1 MAEYNLFDRLA
12 VAFGRAF
19 KAKEPLEPGAL
30 QPMARSGIGGYISFP
45 GWEQIERDALRQ
57 SHNDMGTAR
66 TAMTSYLVYRAV
78 NAIAQEMSTATLQVV
93 KRVNEQDEEIINH
106 PFEVRWETPNPYMG
120 RGYLLQYW
128 AFQLLLTGEAY
139 LYVIPGNG
147 GIAEIWPVPS
157 WYIAPKPD
165 SKEFISGY
173 LWQPD
178 PDRDAITIPS
188 QYIVYS
194 RLPNPFDLR
203 RGMSPLAALMTEV
216 EGDLAMSR
224 WNRAFFAKENAVPSG
239 LISVPKDTLDVDM
252 VRIRSEIFDFFGS
265 GNRRVAVARAGDI
278 EWQEFGRSQKDME
291 FLSGRGFAEKAIT
304 TALGIPEGYFS
315 KDATRANA
323 EGAKATFIENAVWP
337 KLTVL
342 AEDLNSQLMPRFYAG
357 HRAVFEDIR
366 PRNRSLELQEFTTL
380 STVLTVDE
388 LRARFKYDPLPDLR
402 GKMLIAEI
410 QKQTPII
417 GTEADE
423 QIQAIST
430 QQLETKPVEP
440 MSDRD
445 LGQMITESATEQP
458 PEEQVEPE
466 VMEAK
471 ADLLRW
477 ERKALKALKARGR
490 AAVSFE
496 SDAIDADVAQGV
508 TAALKAATTAE
519 EVRSAFAPFVKAV
532 DVSELT
538 PAERRI
544 YRSILPILRRSRD
557 PLAQDIIDGK
567 TVDLTQMSDELR
579 AALEPVLVGAFV
591 ERLEELKTVM
601 PSGIQ
606 TPVAGTWAADW
617 ARVYTFDLVT
627 QLTATTQKLLQDAV
641 SKFMSTPGMERRE
654 LEALIAEGFGTRR
667 ASLIAVTEATRAASA
682 ATNRTQQYLAANGY
696 PFKRVWRTLADE
708 LVCKVCG
715 PLNQQNEDAFPSP
728 DGPPAHP
735 GCRCSTT
742 LELVR

>member
-19 KAKEPLEPGAL
+19 KVKDPIEPGAL

-45 GWEQIERDALRQ
+45 GWDQIERDALRQ
-57 SHNDMGTAR
+57 SHNDQGFAR
-66 TAMTSYLVYRAV
+66 TAMTSYLVYRSIS
-78 NAIAQEMSTATLQVV
+78 AIAQELSTSVLQIV
-93 KRVNEQDEEIINH
+93 KRVEEQDEEIVNH
-106 PFEVRWETPNPYMG
+106 PFEVRWESPNPYMG
-120 RGYLLQYW
+120 RGYLMQYW
-128 AFQLLLTGEAY
+128 TFQLLLTGEAY
-139 LYVIPGNG
+139 LYIIPGRDG
-147 GIAEIWPVPS
+147 VSEIWPVPS

-178 PDRDAITIPS
+178 PNQAPMTIPS

-203 RGMSPLAALMTEV
+203 RGLSPLAAIMTEV
-216 EGDLAMSR
+216 EGDLAMSK
-224 WNRAFFAKENAVPSG
+224 WNRQFFSKENAVPSG

-252 VRIRSEIFDFFGS
+252 ARIRSEIFDFFGS
-265 GNRRVAVARAGDI
+265 GQRRIAVARAGDI

-291 FLSGRGFAEKAIT
+291 FLAGRGFAEKAIT

-315 KDATRANA
+315 KDATRANS

-337 KLTVL
+337 KLTML
-342 AEDLNSQLMPRFYAG
+342 AEDLNSQLVDRYFPQ

-402 GKMLIAEI
+402 GGMLLTEI

-423 QIQAIST
+423 KVQAISAEI
-430 QQLETKPVEP
+430 LEAKPVAP
-440 MSDRD
+440 MSDRE
-445 LGQMITESATEQP
+445 LGEMIAEPTTETE
-458 PEEQVEPE
+458 VEPE
-466 VMEAK
+466 VVEAK
-471 ADLLRW
+471 TDLLRW
-477 ERKALKALKARGR
+477 ERKALKALKARGK
-490 AAVSFE
+490 AAVTFE
-496 SDAIDADVAQGV
+496 SEAIDADIAQSIS
-508 TAALKAATTAE
+508 AALKTATTAE
-519 EVRSAFAPFVKAV
+519 EVRDAFGPFVKAV
-532 DVSELT
+532 DVKDLT
-538 PAERRI
+538 PAELRI

-557 PLAQDIIDGK
+557 PLAQAILENK
-567 TVDLTQMSDELR
+567 PVDLTQMSDDLR
-579 AALEPVLVGAFV
+579 VALEPVLAGAFV
-591 ERLEELKTVM
+591 ERLESIKQDL
-601 PSGIQ
+601 PAAIQ
-606 TPVAGTWAADW
+606 TPVAGTFAADW
-617 ARVYTFDLVT
+617 ARSYTYNLVT
-627 QLTATTQKLLQDAV
+627 GLTNTTQNLLQGAIAT
-641 SKFMSTPGMERRE
+641 FMSTPGMTRQQ
-654 LEALIAEGFGTRR
+654 LEASIAEGFGTRR

-682 ATNRTQQYLAANGY
+682 ATNTTQQYLAANGFA
-696 PFKRVWRTLADE
+696 FKRVWRTLADE
-708 LVCKVCG
+708 LVCTVCG